1 VWEKE
6 VGPPSSPDCYTLDYF
21 VYGVSEFL
29 VNAKSHNKIEDQ
41 IQRMKALVGSL
52 GRDTTVKAC

>member
-1 VWEKE
+1 
-6 VGPPSSPDCYTLDYF
+6 
-21 VYGVSEFL
+21 L

-52 GRDTTVKAC
+52 GRDTTAKYGEGLLEIQVQD